1 MYNKNRKPGFSGTT
15 EELTEK
21 MRKLFPF
28 LKPYRKET
36 ILAPF
41 FKLLEACFDLLV
53 PLIVKQIIDV
63 GIQKQDKHYIWG
75 MVGILAAFAVV
86 GLLCALTAQYFAAR
100 AAVGFGTSLRSSLF
114 GKIQSFSYAETDR
127 SGIDTLITRMTS
139 DVNQIQSGI
148 NLTLRLLLRSPIIVL
163 GAVIL
168 AFTVDVKGALVFVVV
183 VPLLAAV
190 VFALLL
196 AGFPLYNRVQKD
208 LDQVT
213 GQTRETLTG
222 VRVIRAFRGEEEEIV
237 RFEKVNKKHL
247 RAQKLV
253 GNISALMNPLTLL
266 LVDGGLIVLLLSGAI
281 RVQGGAMSTGAV
293 IALTNYMAQI
303 LIELIKFAN
312 TVFTVNKA
320 LVCAGRVATVLEIP
334 GGMPQTQENIEKT
347 DASDLAVA
355 FDHVFMT
362 YAGNAAPSLSNICFS
377 AKPGEVIG
385 IIGSTGSGKT
395 TLVNL
400 IPRFYDATEGSVT
413 VFGRDT
419 RAWDV
424 KELRGQIAVVPQ
436 KAVLFRGSVRS
447 NLLWGNENAT
457 DDELWAALEAA
468 QAKEFVA
475 EKEGGLDAVVTQNG
489 KNFSGGQRQRLTIA
503 RALVRKAKILIL
515 DDSASALDYA
525 TEAALRAA
533 LRSLPEKPTIFIISQ
548 RTASIRHADRIL
560 VLEEGQAVGLGT
572 HAELLQSC
580 PVYREIYDSQFKK
593 GGENA

>member
-1 MYNKNRKPGFSGTT
+1 
-15 EELTEK
+15 

-36 ILAPF
+36 ALAPF

-63 GIQKQDKHYIWG
+63 GIQNQDKPYIWKMIG
-75 MVGILAAFAVV
+75 VLGAFAVV
-86 GLLCALTAQYFAAR
+86 GLICALTAQYFAAR
-100 AAVGFGTSLRSSLF
+100 AAVGFGTALRSELF
-114 GKIQSFSYAETDR
+114 RKIQSFSYQETDR

-183 VPLLAAV
+183 IPLLAAV
-190 VFALLL
+190 VFSLLL
-196 AGFPLYNRVQKD
+196 VGFPLYNRVQKD
-208 LDQVT
+208 LDRVT
-213 GQTRETLTG
+213 GLTRETLTG
-222 VRVIRAFRGEEEEIV
+222 ARVIRAFRREEEETA
-237 RFEKVNKKHL
+237 RFDDANHEHR

-266 LVDGGLIVLLLSGAI
+266 LVNGGLIALLLSGAV
-281 RVQGGAMSTGAV
+281 RVESGAMSTGAV

-303 LIELIKFAN
+303 LVELVKFAN
-312 TVFTVNKA
+312 TVFAVNKA
-320 LVCAGRVATVLEIP
+320 LVCAKRVETVLETP
-334 GGMPQTQENIEKT
+334 GGMPVTSQEKAENT
-347 DASDLAVA
+347 DSIVA
-355 FDHVFMT
+355 FDKVSMT
-362 YAGNAAPSLSNICFS
+362 YAGNAAPSLSGIHF
-377 AKPGEVIG
+377 AVKPGETIG
-385 IIGSTGSGKT
+385 IIGSTGSGKS

-400 IPRFYDATEGSVT
+400 IPRFYDVTDGSVT
-413 VFGRDT
+413 VMGKDV
-419 RAWDV
+419 RAWEL
-424 KELRGQIAVVPQ
+424 KELRSQIAVVPQ
-436 KAVLFRGSVRS
+436 KAALFSGTVRS
-447 NLLWGNENAT
+447 NLLWGNESAT
-457 DDELWAALEAA
+457 DDALWDALTAA
-468 QAKEFVA
+468 QAAEFVA
-475 EKEGGLDAVVTQNG
+475 EKEGGLDAPVAQNG

-525 TEAALRAA
+525 TESALRTA
-533 LRSLPEKPTIFIISQ
+533 LRNLPEKPTIFIISQ

-560 VLEEGQAVGLGT
+560 VLEDGQAVGLGT
-572 HAELLQSC
+572 HEELLDNC

-593 GGENA
+593 GGETA